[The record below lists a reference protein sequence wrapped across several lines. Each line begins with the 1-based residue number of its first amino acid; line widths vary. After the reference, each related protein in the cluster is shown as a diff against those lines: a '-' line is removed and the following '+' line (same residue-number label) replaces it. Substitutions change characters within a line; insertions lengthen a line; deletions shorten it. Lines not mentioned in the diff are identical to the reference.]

1 MSSDQTVPTE
11 GLIAGRYRLVRRIA
25 EGGMGE
31 VHLAIDERLS
41 RRVAVKVLP
50 ATAADDPDLVSRFRR
65 EAQLAA
71 GLSHA
76 NIVSVYD
83 FVEDE
88 GPLCLVMEF
97 VAGQTLR
104 HHLDR
109 TGALTVRE
117 SVRILTGVLRGLAA
131 AHREGLIH
139 RDVKPENVLLGQDGS
154 VKVTDFGLARE
165 ASTLSRTDFGHVLG
179 TIHYLA
185 PEQLHGQRADERSD
199 VYAVG
204 LVLVDLLTGRRA
216 MQGETHAQVAAM
228 HANGAVPLASERVST
243 VPLEMDRLIARA
255 TALDPTDRPGSAGE
269 FLAELREA
277 TRLLSDAELDAD
289 PVYVPGMQPQQVGST
304 GTRTATMPEPDAGP
318 AATAVL
324 PSLAHTS
331 VLPVGAPAGRSG
343 AATTVLPV
351 SVATDPV
358 GAAAADV
365 AMPATTSTAS
375 LPPASGPGSDRAE
388 PHEGPTRRRR
398 WPWVLLILALVA
410 GGAGGWLWYDSTGP
424 GAQRIVPPLVHL
436 AAGDAEKALAAVD
449 LRADQTL
456 AYSETEP
463 RGQVMDSTP
472 PAAAQIRKHSSVTLV
487 VSQGPERYA
496 VPKLVE
502 RPQAEVAAAL
512 ADRHLILG
520 PVTEEF
526 SETVAAGIVLRQD
539 PAPDASV
546 KRDTTVAITV
556 SKGREPIPV
565 AKVTG
570 KSVEEATALLKTAG
584 LAVTVADAVNSETVP
599 SGAIVSQSP
608 DSGTLFRGDT
618 VTIVP
623 SKGPVL
629 IPVPDVTLRK
639 VAEAE
644 KTLTDAGFKV
654 TVNKLFGGALKTV
667 RFQDPAG
674 GTMVRR
680 GTTITLTV
688 I

>member
-25 EGGMGE
+25 EGGMGQ
-31 VHLAIDERLS
+31 VYLAIDERLS

-76 NIVSVYD
+76 NVVAVYD
-83 FVEDE
+83 FVEDD
-88 GPLCLVMEF
+88 GPLCLVMEY
-97 VAGQTLR
+97 VEGETLR
-104 HHLDR
+104 RRLDR

-154 VKVTDFGLARE
+154 IKVTDFGLARE
-165 ASTLSRTDFGHVLG
+165 ASTLSRTDFGQVLG

-185 PEQLHGQRADERSD
+185 PEQLRGRRADERSD

-228 HANGAVPLASERVST
+228 HANGSVPLASERVST
-243 VPLEMDRLIARA
+243 VPLEMDRLVARA
-255 TALDPTDRPGSAGE
+255 TALDPADRPGSAGE
-269 FLAELREA
+269 FLTELREA
-277 TRLLSDAELDAD
+277 TRLLSDTELDAE
-289 PVYVPGMQPQQVGST
+289 PVYIAGMEPQRPASPGA
-304 GTRTATMPEPDAGP
+304 RTATMPEPDAGP
-318 AATAVL
+318 MATTVL
-324 PSLAHTS
+324 PSLAATS
-331 VLPVGAPAGRSG
+331 LLPVSPPPDPAS

-351 SVATDPV
+351 GEPT
-358 GAAAADV
+358 AAESSS
-365 AMPATTSTAS
+365 PATAASDPTPTSQPQEKKRPSPGT
-375 LPPASGPGSDRAE
+375 PAAPAG
-388 PHEGPTRRRR
+388 RRR
-398 WPWVLLILALVA
+398 WPWVLVLFALLA
-410 GGAGGWLWYDSTGP
+410 GGAGGWWWYDSTGP
-424 GAQRIVPPLVHL
+424 GSQRVVPPLVHL
-436 AAGDAEKALAAVD
+436 AVADAEKALAAVD
-449 LRADQTL
+449 LRADQTQ

-472 PAAAQIRKHSSVTLV
+472 PAAAQVRKHSSVTLV

-496 VPKLVE
+496 VPKLVDAK
-502 RPQAEVAAAL
+502 QADVAAAL
-512 ADRHLILG
+512 TDRHLALG
-520 PVTEEF
+520 TVTEEF

-539 PAPDASV
+539 PAPDTSV
-546 KRDTTVAITV
+546 KRDTKVAIVV

-565 AKVTG
+565 AKVAG
-570 KSVEEATALLKTAG
+570 KTVDVAGSILKTAG
-584 LAVTVADAVNSETVP
+584 FAVTVADAVNSETVP
-599 SGAIVSQSP
+599 SGAVVSQTP

-618 VTIVP
+618 VTLVP

-629 IPVPDVTLRK
+629 VAVPDVTLRK
-639 VAEAE
+639 MADAE
-644 KTLTDAGFKV
+644 KTLTAAGFKV
-654 TVNKLFGGALKTV
+654 TINKLFGGALKTV